1 MNIPKR
7 QVTNVPNGCE
17 CLVSEL
23 PNQVKGSSVRS
34 FVDTF
39 TCPVCVAINK
49 AQRVEHKKKMSEQ
62 KLAQEKE
69 AKLQTKIRELA
80 QKELDKGV

>member
-1 MNIPKR
+1 MLKSE
-7 QVTNVPNGCE
+7 VTKVPLNCVCE
-17 CLVSEL
+17 VKEL

-39 TCPVCVAINK
+39 TCPICKAINE
-49 AQRVEHKKKMSEQ
+49 AQRVEHAKRMSEQ

-69 AKLQTKIRELA
+69 AKLQAKIRELA
-80 QKELDKGV
+80 QKEIDKGV